1 MSGDFVLQAGVC
13 LPRGDE
19 VGQGVWPGEPV
30 FWMGYGKEQ
39 ELRYLLSLGG
49 VGKVAGCRWPFAQSR
64 EA

>member
-30 FWMGYGKEQ
+30 FWMGYGKE
-39 ELRYLLSLGG
+39 
-49 VGKVAGCRWPFAQSR
+49 
-64 EA
+64 